1 MAKKQK
7 HVNDL
12 TDREIANAFIN
23 YGTNQAYAAVYE
35 VFQVAARLIT
45 KLEQV
50 DPAELDPTKSHD
62 QVAAFMH
69 RSMKEVLQASG
80 MRELLAATVKRYAF
94 KNPFGEDDFDPDG
107 TRSAAVAEI
116 ILQDA
121 VWANAKAD
129 G

>member
-1 MAKKQK
+1 MF
-7 HVNDL
+7 
-12 TDREIANAFIN
+12 R
-23 YGTNQAYAAVYE
+23 
-35 VFQVAARLIT
+35 VAAQLIT

-50 DPAELDPTKSHD
+50 DPAELDHTKSDD
-62 QVAAFMH
+62 QVAAFIQ
-69 RSMKEVLQASG
+69 RSMKEVFHAAG

-94 KNPFGEDDFDPDG
+94 ADPNTDDDFDPDG
-107 TRSAAVAEI
+107 TRSAAIAEI